1 MSASDSATSVTTEI
15 RDRIAVVTIDSPPV
29 NALGHAVRTGIMAAL
44 DKAEG
49 DAGVDAVVIR
59 GGGRCFSGGAD
70 IREFGAPPAEPTLR
84 QVCARAEEFSKPVV
98 AALHSTAFGGG
109 LELPLSCHYRV
120 ADVSAQI
127 ALPEVKLGIVPGSGG
142 TQRLPRIIGARRALQ
157 IILSGDPFSARDAL
171 DLGVLDAILDGD
183 LTDAAVA
190 FAKKLVAD
198 KAGLRKVRDLAVA
211 DAAPDVFADARKT
224 WEKRSRGLLAPLAC
238 IDSVEFAA
246 TKPFDVGMQM
256 ERDIFVK
263 CRDSEQSKA
272 QRHLFFAERE
282 AAKVKDVPRD
292 TVKRPINLAA
302 VVGCGTMGGGIAMC
316 LANAGIPVTIL
327 ETTDDALRA
336 GFAKIEKN
344 YAATVSKGRLSQ
356 EDMDRRMGLMTGTTD
371 YADLGPADI
380 VIEAVFEDM
389 ALKKDIFGKLDA
401 VMKPGAILATNT
413 STLDIDEIAS
423 ATKRPADVI
432 GTHFFSPANVMKLM
446 ENVRGKETAK
456 DVIATVMALGK
467 RIEKVAVLVGNCD
480 GFVGNRM
487 YHRYTRQA
495 YFLLEEGALP
505 QQIDKVFTDFG
516 FAMGPMAVGDLAGLD
531 VSYLVRQRQK
541 QFIQPGERWPVVPDR
556 VVEAGRKGQKNLAG
570 WYKYED
576 GSRKPLPDPEV
587 ERIIKETSDEL
598 GFKRRVITDREIH
611 ERCFYALINEGAKI
625 LDEGMAQRAS
635 DIDIVWINGYGFP
648 VAKGGPMF
656 HADQVG
662 PKHVYERLAH
672 WAEAASPALA
682 PAPLLEK
689 LARTGGTFADF

>member
-1 MSASDSATSVTTEI
+1 MSTAETPVSMDI
-15 RDRIAVVTIDSPPV
+15 RDGIAVITMDSPPV
-29 NALGHAVRTGIMAAL
+29 NALGHAVRAGLMGAL
-44 DKAEG
+44 EQAEG
-49 DAGVDAVVIR
+49 DQGVNAVVIR

-70 IREFGAPPAEPTLR
+70 IREFGQPPAAPTLR
-84 QVCARAEEFSKPVV
+84 ELCARIEDFPKIVV

-109 LELPLSCHYRV
+109 LEVPLSCHYRV
-120 ADVSAQI
+120 ADATAQV

-142 TQRLPRIIGARRALQ
+142 TQRLPRIIGAKRALKV
-157 IILSGDPFSARDAL
+157 ILSGDPFAADAAH
-171 DLGVLDAILDGD
+171 DLGIVDEIISGD
-183 LTDAAVA
+183 LTDGAVA
-190 FAKKLVAD
+190 YAKKLVAD
-198 KAGLRKVRDLAVA
+198 GAGLRKVRDLSVA
-211 DAAPDVFADARKT
+211 DADPEVFAEMRKT
-224 WEKRSRGLLAPLAC
+224 WERRSRGLLAPLAC
-238 IDSVEFAA
+238 IDCVEIAA
-246 TKPFDVGMQM
+246 TKPFDEGMAA

-282 AAKVKDVPRD
+282 AAKVKDVPKD
-292 TVKRPINLAA
+292 TQKRPINNAA
-302 VVGCGTMGGGIAMC
+302 IVGCGTMGGGIAMC
-316 LANAGIPVTIL
+316 FANAGIPVTVL
-327 ETTDDALRA
+327 ETSDEALKA
-336 GFAKIEKN
+336 GMAKVEKN

-356 EDMDRRMGLMTGTTD
+356 DTMDTRMGLISGVTE
-371 YADLGPADI
+371 YADIGSADI
-380 VIEAVFEDM
+380 VVEAVFEEMD
-389 ALKKDIFGKLDA
+389 LKKDIFGKLDA

-413 STLDIDEIAS
+413 STLDVDEIAS
-423 ATKRPADVI
+423 STKRPEDVI

-467 RIEKVAVLVGNCD
+467 KIEKIPVLVGNCD

-505 QQIDKVFTDFG
+505 AQVDKVFTDFG

-531 VSYLVRQRQK
+531 VSYLVRQRQVK
-541 QFIQPGERWPVVPDR
+541 NKKPGERWPVAADR
-556 VVEAGRKGQKNLAG
+556 VFEAGRKGQKNMMG
-570 WYKYED
+570 WYKYEE
-576 GSRKPLPDPEV
+576 GSRKPIPDPEV
-587 ERIIKETSDEL
+587 QKIIEAVSAEL
-598 GFKRRVITDREIH
+598 GIERREITDQEIH

-635 DIDIVWINGYGFP
+635 DIDTIWINGYGFP

-662 PKHVYERLAH
+662 AAHVYERLAH
-672 WAEAASPALA
+672 WAKVASPLLE

-689 LARTGGTFADF
+689 LARTGGTFADI

>member
-1 MSASDSATSVTTEI
+1 MPKTFELLTMPASREPVSLLWVA
-15 RDRIAVVTIDSPPV
+15 RAIAEFRGERP
-29 NALGHAVRTGIMAAL
+29 
-44 DKAEG
+44 
-49 DAGVDAVVIR
+49 VVIR

-84 QVCARAEEFSKPVV
+84 QVCARAEEFPKIVV

-120 ADVSAQI
+120 ADATVQV

-142 TQRLPRIIGARRALQ
+142 TQRLPRVIGAKRALKV
-157 IILSGDPFSARDAL
+157 ILSGDPFPARDAL
-171 DLGVLDAILDGD
+171 DLGVIDALLEGG

-190 FAKKLVAD
+190 YAKKLVAD
-198 KAGLRKVRDLAVA
+198 GAALRKVRDLAVS
-211 DAAPDVFADARKT
+211 DAEPEVFAEARKT

-238 IDSVEFAA
+238 IDCVEAA
-246 TKPFDVGMQM
+246 AKMPFDEGMAF
-256 ERDIFVK
+256 ERKLFVQ
-263 CRDSEQSKA
+263 CRDSDQSKA

-292 TVKRPINLAA
+292 TPKRPINSAA

-316 LANAGIPVTIL
+316 FANAGIPVTVL
-327 ETTDDALRA
+327 ETSADALTA
-336 GFAKIEKN
+336 GLAKVERN
-344 YAATVSKGRLSQ
+344 YAATVAKGRLAQ
-356 EDMDRRMGLMTGTTD
+356 DDMDRRLSLIAGATD
-371 YADLGPADI
+371 YADLGTADI
-380 VIEAVFEDM
+380 VIEAVFEEM
-389 ALKKDIFGKLDA
+389 GLKKDIFGRLDA

-413 STLDIDEIAS
+413 STLDIDEIAA

-446 ENVRGKETAK
+446 ENVRGKETAR
-456 DVIATVMALGK
+456 DVIATVMDLGK
-467 RIEKVAVLVGNCD
+467 RIDKIPVLVGNCD

-505 QQIDKVFTDFG
+505 QQIDKVFLDFG

-531 VSYLVRQRQK
+531 VSYLVRKRQV
-541 QFIQPGERWPVVPDR
+541 QFLKPGERWPVVADR
-556 VVEAGRKGQKNLAG
+556 VVEAGRKGQKTMAG
-570 WYKYED
+570 WYRYEE

-587 ERIIKETSDEL
+587 QKIIEETSAEL
-598 GFKRRVITDREIH
+598 GIERRAITDQEIH

-635 DIDIVWINGYGFP
+635 DIDVIWTNGYGFP

-662 PKHVYERLAH
+662 ARHVYERLAH
-672 WAEAASPALA
+672 WAEAASPALE

-689 LARTGGTFADF
+689 LARTGGRFADL

>member
-1 MSASDSATSVTTEI
+1 MSTAETPVSMDI
-15 RDRIAVVTIDSPPV
+15 RDGIAVITMDSPPV
-29 NALGHAVRTGIMAAL
+29 NALGHAVRSGLMGAL
-44 DKAEG
+44 EQAEG
-49 DAGVDAVVIR
+49 DQGVNAVVIR

-70 IREFGAPPAEPTLR
+70 IREFGQPPAAPTLR
-84 QVCARAEEFSKPVV
+84 ELCARIEDFPKIVV

-109 LELPLSCHYRV
+109 LEVPLSCHYRV
-120 ADVSAQI
+120 ADATAQV

-142 TQRLPRIIGARRALQ
+142 TQRLPRIIGAKRALKV
-157 IILSGDPFSARDAL
+157 ILSGDPFAADAAH
-171 DLGVLDAILDGD
+171 DLGIVDEIISGD
-183 LTDAAVA
+183 LTDGAVA
-190 FAKKLVAD
+190 YAKKLVAD
-198 KAGLRKVRDLAVA
+198 GAALRKVRDLSVA
-211 DAAPDVFADARKT
+211 DADPEVFAEMRKT
-224 WEKRSRGLLAPLAC
+224 WERRSRGLLAPLAC
-238 IDSVEFAA
+238 IDCVEIAA
-246 TKPFDVGMQM
+246 TKPFDEGMAA

-282 AAKVKDVPRD
+282 AAKVKDVPKD
-292 TVKRPINLAA
+292 TQKRPINNAA
-302 VVGCGTMGGGIAMC
+302 IVGCGTMGGGIAMC
-316 LANAGIPVTIL
+316 FANAGIPVTVL
-327 ETTDDALRA
+327 ETSDEALKA
-336 GFAKIEKN
+336 GMAKVENN

-356 EDMDRRMGLMTGTTD
+356 DTMDTRMGLISGVTE
-371 YADLGPADI
+371 YADIGSADI
-380 VIEAVFEDM
+380 VVEAVFEEMD
-389 ALKKDIFGKLDA
+389 LKKDIFGKLDA

-413 STLDIDEIAS
+413 STLDVDEIAS
-423 ATKRPADVI
+423 STKRPEDVI

-467 RIEKVAVLVGNCD
+467 KIEKIPVLVGNCD

-505 QQIDKVFTDFG
+505 AQVDKVFTDFG

-531 VSYLVRQRQK
+531 VSYLVRQRQVK
-541 QFIQPGERWPVVPDR
+541 NKKPGERWPVAADR
-556 VVEAGRKGQKNLAG
+556 VFEAGRKGQKNMMG
-570 WYKYED
+570 WYKYEE
-576 GSRKPLPDPEV
+576 GSRKPIPDPEV
-587 ERIIKETSDEL
+587 QKIIEAVSAEL
-598 GFKRRVITDREIH
+598 GIERREITDQEIH

-635 DIDIVWINGYGFP
+635 DIDTIWINGYGFP

-662 PKHVYERLAH
+662 AAHVYERLAH
-672 WAEAASPALA
+672 WAKVASPLLE

-689 LARTGGTFADF
+689 LARTGGTFADI

>member
-1 MSASDSATSVTTEI
+1 MPASDPATPVTLDINE
-15 RDRIAVVTIDSPPV
+15 RIAVVIIDSPPV
-29 NALGHAVRTGIMAAL
+29 NALGHAVRSGVMAAL
-44 DKAEG
+44 DKAEAD
-49 DAGVDAVVIR
+49 DAVDAVVIR
-59 GGGRCFSGGAD
+59 GSGRCFSGGAD
-70 IREFGAPPAEPTLR
+70 IREFGTPPAEPTLR
-84 QVCARAEEFSKPVV
+84 QLCTQVEDFPKIVV

-120 ADVSAQI
+120 ADASAQV

-142 TQRLPRIIGARRALQ
+142 TQRLPRIIGAKRALKV
-157 IILSGDPFSARDAL
+157 ILSGDPYSAREAH

-183 LTDAAVA
+183 LTAAAVA
-190 FAKKLVAD
+190 YAAKLVAD
-198 KAGLRKVRDLAVA
+198 GAPLRKVRDLAVA
-211 DAAPDVFADARKT
+211 DADAEVFAEARKT

-238 IDSVEFAA
+238 IDCVEIAA
-246 TKPFDVGMQM
+246 TKSFDEGMQR
-256 ERDIFVK
+256 EREIFVA

-292 TVKRPINLAA
+292 TVKRPIKAAA

-316 LANAGIPVTIL
+316 LANVGIPVTVL
-327 ETTDDALRA
+327 ETTEDALKA
-336 GFAKIEKN
+336 GLAKIEKN
-344 YAATVSKGRLSQ
+344 YAATVSKGRLAQ
-356 EDMDRRMGLMTGTTD
+356 ADMDKRMGLITGTTT
-371 YADLGPADI
+371 YADLGAADI
-380 VIEAVFEDM
+380 VIEAVFEEMD
-389 ALKKDIFGKLDA
+389 LKRTIFGELDK

-413 STLDIDEIAS
+413 STLDIDEIAA

-467 RIEKVAVLVGNCD
+467 TIQKIPVLVGNCD

-505 QQIDKVFTDFG
+505 QQVDKVFLDFG
-516 FAMGPMAVGDLAGLD
+516 FAMGPLAVGDLAGLD
-531 VSYLVRQRQK
+531 VSYLVRKRQV
-541 QFIQPGERWPVVPDR
+541 QFIKPGERWPVAADR
-556 VVEAGRKGQKNLAG
+556 VVEAGRKGQKTNAG
-570 WYKYED
+570 WYRYEE

-587 ERIIKETSDEL
+587 QKIIEATSAEL
-598 GFKRRVITDREIH
+598 GIERREITDQEIH

-635 DIDIVWINGYGFP
+635 DIDIIWTNGYGFP
-648 VAKGGPMF
+648 IAKGGPMF

-662 PKHVYERLAH
+662 AKHVYERLAH
-672 WAEAASPALA
+672 WAKAASPALE

-689 LARTGGTFADF
+689 LARTGGTFADL

>member
-1 MSASDSATSVTTEI
+1 MPASDPATPVILDIKE
-15 RDRIAVVTIDSPPV
+15 RIAVVTIDSPPV
-29 NALGHAVRTGIMAAL
+29 NALGHAVRSGVMAAL
-44 DKAEG
+44 DKAEAD
-49 DAGVDAVVIR
+49 DAVDAVVIR
-59 GGGRCFSGGAD
+59 GAGRCFSGGAD
-70 IREFGAPPAEPTLR
+70 IREFGTPPAEPTLR
-84 QVCARAEEFSKPVV
+84 QVCARVEDFPKIVV

-120 ADVSAQI
+120 ADASAQI

-142 TQRLPRIIGARRALQ
+142 TQRLPRIVGAKRALKV
-157 IILSGDPFSARDAL
+157 ILSGDPFAAREAH

-183 LTDAAVA
+183 LTAAAVA
-190 FAKKLVAD
+190 YAAKLVAD
-198 KAGLRKVRDLAVA
+198 GAPLRKVRDLAVA
-211 DAAPDVFADARKT
+211 DADAEVFAEARKT

-238 IDSVEFAA
+238 IDCVEIAA
-246 TKPFDVGMQM
+246 TKSFDEGMQR
-256 ERDIFVK
+256 EREIFVA

-292 TVKRPINLAA
+292 TVKRPINTAA

-316 LANAGIPVTIL
+316 LVNVGIPVTVL
-327 ETTDDALRA
+327 ETSEDALKA
-336 GFAKIEKN
+336 GLAKIEKN
-344 YAATVSKGRLSQ
+344 YAATVSKGRLTQ
-356 EDMDRRMGLMTGTTD
+356 AEMDKRMGLINGTTN

-380 VIEAVFEDM
+380 VIEAVFEEMD
-389 ALKKDIFGKLDA
+389 LKRTIFGELDK
-401 VMKPGAILATNT
+401 VMKPGAVLATNT
-413 STLDIDEIAS
+413 STLDIDEIAA

-467 RIEKVAVLVGNCD
+467 TIQKIPVLVGNCD

-505 QQIDKVFTDFG
+505 QQVDKVFLDFG
-516 FAMGPMAVGDLAGLD
+516 FAMGPLAVGDLAGLD
-531 VSYLVRQRQK
+531 VSYLVRKRQV
-541 QFIQPGERWPVVPDR
+541 QFIKPGERWPVAADR
-556 VVEAGRKGQKNLAG
+556 VVEAGRKGQKTNAG
-570 WYKYED
+570 WYRYEE

-587 ERIIKETSDEL
+587 QKIIEATSAEL
-598 GFKRRVITDREIH
+598 GIERREITDQEIH

-635 DIDIVWINGYGFP
+635 DIDIIWTNGYGFP
-648 VAKGGPMF
+648 IAKGGPMF

-662 PKHVYERLAH
+662 AKHVYERLAH
-672 WAEAASPALA
+672 WAKVASPALE

-689 LARTGGTFADF
+689 LARTGGTFADL

>member
-1 MSASDSATSVTTEI
+1 MSTAETPVSMDI
-15 RDRIAVVTIDSPPV
+15 RDGIAVITMDSPPV
-29 NALGHAVRTGIMAAL
+29 NALGHAVRSGLMGAL
-44 DKAEG
+44 EQAEG
-49 DAGVDAVVIR
+49 DQGVNAVVIR

-70 IREFGAPPAEPTLR
+70 IREFGQPPAAPTLR
-84 QVCARAEEFSKPVV
+84 ELGARIEDFPKIVV

-109 LELPLSCHYRV
+109 LEVPLSCHYRV
-120 ADVSAQI
+120 ADATAQV

-142 TQRLPRIIGARRALQ
+142 TQRLPRIIGAKRALKV
-157 IILSGDPFSARDAL
+157 ILSGDPFAADAAH
-171 DLGVLDAILDGD
+171 DLGIVDEIISGD
-183 LTDAAVA
+183 LTDGAVA
-190 FAKKLVAD
+190 YAKKLVAD
-198 KAGLRKVRDLAVA
+198 GAGLRKVRDLSVA
-211 DAAPDVFADARKT
+211 DADPEVFAEMRKT
-224 WEKRSRGLLAPLAC
+224 WERRSRGLLAPLAC
-238 IDSVEFAA
+238 IDCVEIAA
-246 TKPFDVGMQM
+246 TKPFDEGMAA

-282 AAKVKDVPRD
+282 AAKVKDVPKD
-292 TVKRPINLAA
+292 TQKRPINNAA
-302 VVGCGTMGGGIAMC
+302 IVGCGTMGGGIAMC
-316 LANAGIPVTIL
+316 FANAGIPVTVL
-327 ETTDDALRA
+327 ETSDEALKA
-336 GFAKIEKN
+336 GMAKVEKN

-356 EDMDRRMGLMTGTTD
+356 DTMDTRMGLISGVTE
-371 YADLGPADI
+371 YADIGSADI
-380 VIEAVFEDM
+380 VVEAVFEEMD
-389 ALKKDIFGKLDA
+389 LKKDIFGKLDA

-413 STLDIDEIAS
+413 STLDVDEIAS
-423 ATKRPADVI
+423 STKRPEDVI

-467 RIEKVAVLVGNCD
+467 KIEKIPVLVGNCD

-505 QQIDKVFTDFG
+505 AQVDKVFTDFG

-531 VSYLVRQRQK
+531 VSYLVRQRQVK
-541 QFIQPGERWPVVPDR
+541 NKKPGERWPVAADR
-556 VVEAGRKGQKNLAG
+556 VFEAGRKGQKNMMG
-570 WYKYED
+570 WYKYEE
-576 GSRKPLPDPEV
+576 GSRKPIPDPEV
-587 ERIIKETSDEL
+587 QKIIEAVSAEL
-598 GFKRRVITDREIH
+598 GIERREITDQEIH

-635 DIDIVWINGYGFP
+635 DIDTIWINGYGFP

-662 PKHVYERLAH
+662 AAHVYERLAH
-672 WAEAASPALA
+672 WAKVASPLLE

-689 LARTGGTFADF
+689 LARTGGTFADI

>member
-1 MSASDSATSVTTEI
+1 MSAAASDTPVTLDV

-29 NALGHAVRTGIMAAL
+29 NALGHAVRSGVMAAL
-44 DKAEG
+44 DKVEA
-49 DAGVDAVVIR
+49 DDDIDAVVIR

-84 QVCARAEEFSKPVV
+84 QLCARAEEFPKYVV
-98 AALHSTAFGGG
+98 AALHSTSFGGG
-109 LELPLSCHYRV
+109 LELPLSCHYRI
-120 ADVSAQI
+120 ADATAKI

-142 TQRLPRIIGARRALQ
+142 TQRLPRIIGAKRALKV
-157 IILSGDPFSARDAL
+157 ILSGDPFSAQEAL
-171 DLGVLDAILDGD
+171 NLGVLDAIVEGD
-183 LTDAAVA
+183 LTVDAVA
-190 FAKKLVAD
+190 FAGKLVAD
-198 KAGLRKVRDLAVA
+198 KAPLRKVRDLDVS
-211 DAAPDVFADARKT
+211 DAGPEVFEDARKT
-224 WEKRSRGLLAPLAC
+224 WERRSRGLLAPLAC
-238 IDSVEFAA
+238 IDCVEIAA
-246 TKPFDVGMQM
+246 SQPFDDGMEA
-256 ERDIFVK
+256 EREIFVK
-263 CRDSEQSKA
+263 CRESDQSKA

-292 TVKRPINLAA
+292 TQKRPINTAA

-316 LANAGIPVTIL
+316 LANVGIPVTVL
-327 ETTDDALRA
+327 ETSEDALKA
-336 GFAKIEKN
+336 GMAKVEKN
-344 YAATVSKGRLSQ
+344 YAATVSKGRLAQ
-356 EDMDRRMGLMTGTTD
+356 DEMDKRMGLITGTTN

-380 VIEAVFEDM
+380 VIEAVFEEMD
-389 ALKKDIFGKLDA
+389 LKKDIFGQLDA
-401 VMKPGAILATNT
+401 VMKPGAVLATNT

-446 ENVRGKETAK
+446 ENVRGKDTAK
-456 DVIATVMALGK
+456 DVIATVMDLGK
-467 RIEKVAVLVGNCD
+467 RIEKIPVLVGNCD

-505 QQIDKVFTDFG
+505 QQIDKVFLDFG

-531 VSYLVRQRQK
+531 VSYLVRQRQVK
-541 QFIQPGERWPVVPDR
+541 FKKPDERWPVAADR
-556 VVEAGRKGQKNLAG
+556 VVEAGRKGQKTMAG
-570 WYKYED
+570 WYRYEE

-587 ERIIKETSDEL
+587 QKIIEETSAEL
-598 GFKRRVITDREIH
+598 GIERREISDREIH

-648 VAKGGPMF
+648 IAKGGPMF

-662 PKHVYERLAH
+662 AAHVYERLAH
-672 WAEAASPALA
+672 WAKEASPALE

-689 LARTGGTFADF
+689 LARTGGTFADL

>member
-1 MSASDSATSVTTEI
+1 MPASDPATPVTLEI
-15 RDRIAVVTIDSPPV
+15 KGRVAVVTIDSPPV
-29 NALGHAVRTGIMAAL
+29 NALGHAVRSGVMAAL
-44 DKAEG
+44 DRAEAD
-49 DAGVDAVVIR
+49 DAIDAVVIR

-70 IREFGAPPAEPTLR
+70 IREFGTPPAEPTLR
-84 QVCARAEEFSKPVV
+84 QLCARVEDFPKIVV
-98 AALHSTAFGGG
+98 AALHATAFGGG

-120 ADVSAQI
+120 ADASAQI

-142 TQRLPRIIGARRALQ
+142 TQRLPRIIGAKRALKV
-157 IILSGDPFSARDAL
+157 ILSGDPFSAQEAL

-190 FAKKLVAD
+190 YAAKLVAD
-198 KAGLRKVRDLAVA
+198 GAPLRKVRDLAVA
-211 DAAPDVFADARKT
+211 DADAEVFAEARKT

-238 IDSVEFAA
+238 IDCVEIAA
-246 TKPFDVGMQM
+246 TKPFDEGMEL

-292 TVKRPINLAA
+292 TQKRPIDTAA

-316 LANAGIPVTIL
+316 LANVGIPVTVL
-327 ETTDDALRA
+327 ETTEDALSA
-336 GFAKIEKN
+336 GMAKIAKN
-344 YAATVSKGRLSQ
+344 YAATVSKGRLAQ
-356 EDMDRRMGLMTGTTD
+356 ADMDSRMGLITGTTK
-371 YADLGPADI
+371 YADLGAADI

-389 ALKKDIFGKLDA
+389 DLKKTIFGELDK
-401 VMKPGAILATNT
+401 VMKPGAVLATNT
-413 STLDIDEIAS
+413 STLDIDEIAA
-423 ATKRPADVI
+423 ATKRPQDVI

-467 RIEKVAVLVGNCD
+467 RIEKIPVLVGNCD

-505 QQIDKVFTDFG
+505 QQIDKVFLDFG
-516 FAMGPMAVGDLAGLD
+516 FAMGPLAVGDLAGLD
-531 VSYLVRQRQK
+531 VSYLVRKRQK
-541 QFIQPGERWPVVPDR
+541 QFIKPGERWPVAADR
-556 VVEAGRKGQKNLAG
+556 VVEAGRKGQKTNAG
-570 WYKYED
+570 WYRYEE

-587 ERIIKETSDEL
+587 QKIIEAASAEL
-598 GFKRRVITDREIH
+598 GIARRAITDAEIH

-635 DIDIVWINGYGFP
+635 DIDIIWTNGYGFP
-648 VAKGGPMF
+648 IAKGGPMF

-662 PKHVYERLAH
+662 AKHVYERLAH
-672 WAEAASPALA
+672 WAKAASPALE

-689 LARTGGTFADF
+689 LARTGGKFADL

>member
-1 MSASDSATSVTTEI
+1 MPASDPATPVTMDI
-15 RDRIAVVTIDSPPV
+15 KGRVAVVTIDSPPV
-29 NALGHAVRTGIMAAL
+29 NALGHAVRSGVMAAL
-44 DKAEG
+44 DKAEADG
-49 DAGVDAVVIR
+49 AIDAVVIR

-70 IREFGAPPAEPTLR
+70 IREFGTPPAEPTLR
-84 QVCARAEEFSKPVV
+84 QLCARIEEFPKIVV
-98 AALHSTAFGGG
+98 AALHATAFGGG
-109 LELPLSCHYRV
+109 LELPLSCHYRI
-120 ADVSAQI
+120 ADASAQI

-142 TQRLPRIIGARRALQ
+142 TQRLPRIIGARRALKV
-157 IILSGDPFSARDAL
+157 ILSGDPFSAKEAH
-171 DLGVLDAILDGD
+171 DLGVLDAIVEGD

-190 FAKKLVAD
+190 YANKLVTDGA
-198 KAGLRKVRDLAVA
+198 ALRKVRDLAVA
-211 DAAPDVFADARKT
+211 DADAEVFAEARKT

-238 IDSVEFAA
+238 IDCVEIAA
-246 TKPFDVGMQM
+246 TKPFDEGMQR

-292 TVKRPINLAA
+292 TQKRPINTAA

-316 LANAGIPVTIL
+316 LANVGIPVTVL
-327 ETTDDALRA
+327 ETTADALA
-336 GFAKIEKN
+336 VGMAKIEKN

-356 EDMDRRMGLMTGTTD
+356 NAMDRRMGLITGTTM
-371 YADLGPADI
+371 YADLGAADI

-389 ALKKDIFGKLDA
+389 DLKKTIFGELDK
-401 VMKPGAILATNT
+401 VMKPGAVLATNT
-413 STLDIDEIAS
+413 STLDIDEIAA

-446 ENVRGKETAK
+446 ENVRGKATAK
-456 DVIATVMALGK
+456 DVIATVMAFGK
-467 RIEKVAVLVGNCD
+467 RIEKIPVLVGNCD

-495 YFLLEEGALP
+495 YFLLEEGGLP
-505 QQIDKVFTDFG
+505 QQIDKVFLDFG
-516 FAMGPMAVGDLAGLD
+516 FAMGPLAVGDLAGLD
-531 VSYLVRQRQK
+531 VSYLVRKRQK
-541 QFIQPGERWPVVPDR
+541 QFIKPGERWPVAADR
-556 VVEAGRKGQKNLAG
+556 VVEAGRKGQKTNAG
-570 WYKYED
+570 WYRYEE

-587 ERIIKETSDEL
+587 QKIIEAASAEL
-598 GFKRRVITDREIH
+598 GIERRTITDQEIH

-635 DIDIVWINGYGFP
+635 DIDIIWTNGYGFP

-662 PKHVYERLAH
+662 AKHVYERLAH

-689 LARTGGTFADF
+689 LARTGGTFADL

>member
-1 MSASDSATSVTTEI
+1 MPASDPATPVILDIKE
-15 RDRIAVVTIDSPPV
+15 RIAVVTIDSPPV
-29 NALGHAVRTGIMAAL
+29 NALGHAVRSGVMAAL
-44 DKAEG
+44 DKAEAD
-49 DAGVDAVVIR
+49 DAVDAVVIR
-59 GGGRCFSGGAD
+59 GAGRCFSGGAD
-70 IREFGAPPAEPTLR
+70 IREFGTPPAEPTLR
-84 QVCARAEEFSKPVV
+84 QVCARVEDFPKIVV

-120 ADVSAQI
+120 ADASAQI

-142 TQRLPRIIGARRALQ
+142 TQRLPRIVGAKRALKV
-157 IILSGDPFSARDAL
+157 ILSGDPFAAREAH

-183 LTDAAVA
+183 LTAAAVA
-190 FAKKLVAD
+190 YAAKLVAD
-198 KAGLRKVRDLAVA
+198 GAPLRKVRDLAVA
-211 DAAPDVFADARKT
+211 DADAEVFAEARKT

-238 IDSVEFAA
+238 IDCVEIAA
-246 TKPFDVGMQM
+246 TKSFDEGMQR
-256 ERDIFVK
+256 EREIFVA

-292 TVKRPINLAA
+292 TVKRPINTAA

-316 LANAGIPVTIL
+316 LVNVGIPVTVL
-327 ETTDDALRA
+327 ETSEDALKA
-336 GFAKIEKN
+336 GLAKIEKN
-344 YAATVSKGRLSQ
+344 YAATVSKGRLTQ
-356 EDMDRRMGLMTGTTD
+356 AEMDKRMGLINGTTN

-380 VIEAVFEDM
+380 VIEAVFEEMD
-389 ALKKDIFGKLDA
+389 LKRTIFGELDK
-401 VMKPGAILATNT
+401 VMKPGAVLATNT
-413 STLDIDEIAS
+413 STLDIDEIAA

-467 RIEKVAVLVGNCD
+467 TIQKIPVLVGNCD

-505 QQIDKVFTDFG
+505 QQVDKVFLDFG
-516 FAMGPMAVGDLAGLD
+516 FAMGPLAVGDLAGLD
-531 VSYLVRQRQK
+531 VSYLVRKRQV
-541 QFIQPGERWPVVPDR
+541 QFIKPGERWPVAADR
-556 VVEAGRKGQKNLAG
+556 VVEAGRKGQKTNAG
-570 WYKYED
+570 WYRYEE

-587 ERIIKETSDEL
+587 QKIIEATSAEL
-598 GFKRRVITDREIH
+598 GIERREITDQEIH
-611 ERCFYALINEGAKI
+611 ESCFYALINEGAKI

-635 DIDIVWINGYGFP
+635 DIDIIWTNGYGFP
-648 VAKGGPMF
+648 IAKGGPMF

-662 PKHVYERLAH
+662 AKHVYERLAH
-672 WAEAASPALA
+672 WAKVASPALE

-689 LARTGGTFADF
+689 LARTGGTFADL

>member
-1 MSASDSATSVTTEI
+1 MSTAENPVSMDI
-15 RDRIAVVTIDSPPV
+15 RDGIAVLTMDSPPV
-29 NALGHAVRTGIMAAL
+29 NALGHAVRSGLMNAL
-44 DKAEG
+44 EKAEG
-49 DAGVDAVVIR
+49 DEGVEAVVIQ

-70 IREFGAPPAEPTLR
+70 IREFGQPPAEPTLR
-84 QVCARAEEFSKPVV
+84 ELCARIEDFPKIVV

-109 LELPLSCHYRV
+109 LELALSSHYRA
-120 ADVSAQI
+120 ADETAQV

-142 TQRLPRIIGARRALQ
+142 TQRLPRIIGAKRALKV
-157 IILSGDPFSARDAL
+157 ILSGDPFAAGAAH
-171 DLGVLDAILDGD
+171 DLGIIDEIVSGD
-183 LTDAAVA
+183 LTEGAVA
-190 FAKKLVAD
+190 YAKKLVAEG
-198 KAGLRKVRDLAVA
+198 AELRKVRDLAVA
-211 DAAPDVFADARKT
+211 DADPEVFAEMRKT
-224 WEKRSRGLLAPLAC
+224 WERRSRGLLAPLAC
-238 IDSVEFAA
+238 IDCVEIAA
-246 TKPFDVGMQM
+246 TKSFDEGMAA

-282 AAKVKDVPRD
+282 AAKVKDVPKD
-292 TVKRPINLAA
+292 TQKRPINNAA
-302 VVGCGTMGGGIAMC
+302 IVGCGTMGGGIAMC
-316 LANAGIPVTIL
+316 FANAGIPVTVL
-327 ETTDDALRA
+327 ETSDDALKA
-336 GFAKIEKN
+336 GMAKVEKN

-356 EDMDRRMGLMTGTTD
+356 DAMDTRMGLISGVTD
-371 YADLGPADI
+371 YADIGSADI
-380 VIEAVFEDM
+380 VVEAVFEEMD
-389 ALKKDIFGKLDA
+389 LKKDIFGKLDA

-413 STLDIDEIAS
+413 STLDVDEIAS
-423 ATKRPADVI
+423 ATKRPEDVI

-446 ENVRGKETAK
+446 ENVRGKATAK

-467 RIEKVAVLVGNCD
+467 KIEKIPVLVGNCD

-505 QQIDKVFTDFG
+505 AQVDKVFTDFG

-531 VSYLVRQRQK
+531 VSYLVRQRQVK
-541 QFIQPGERWPVVPDR
+541 NKKPDERWPVAADR
-556 VVEAGRKGQKNLAG
+556 VFEAGRKGQKNMMG
-570 WYKYED
+570 WYKYEE
-576 GSRKPLPDPEV
+576 GSRKPIPDPEV
-587 ERIIKETSDEL
+587 QKIIEAVSAEL
-598 GFKRRVITDREIH
+598 GIERREITDREIH

-662 PKHVYERLAH
+662 AAHVYERLAH
-672 WAEAASPALA
+672 WAKVASPLLE

-689 LARTGGTFADF
+689 LARTGGTFADL